1 MARVATQRRSAQL
14 RNAPAMILA
23 FLRRIRAERP
33 QAGAIVAMVL
43 VTSLIFATV
52 PRLFNQMS
60 DDGLRYAIRN
70 SPVYAHNIVMTRGD
84 RIQGGSGDNVFQ
96 PIVDAGNQFQQSLA
110 PSIQS
115 VIGHTDFLVDS
126 VRYQVFDP
134 NASANGFYRFITLR
148 YQNQID
154 QHITLLQ
161 GRMPARTSDNL
172 TVPASNGNPA
182 VQMPIIEIALTQKT
196 ADALDIKLGQTTRM
210 APDTDDRLISP

>member
-1 MARVATQRRSAQL
+1 MARVITQRRSAQV

-60 DDGLRYAIRN
+60 DDGIRYAIRN
-70 SPVYAHNIVMTRGD
+70 SPVYSHNIEMTRGD
-84 RIQGGSGDNVFQ
+84 RIQAGVGANVFQ
-96 PIVDAGNQFQQSLA
+96 PVIDAGNQFQQSLE

-126 VRYQVFDP
+126 ARYQVYDP
-134 NASANGFYRFITLR
+134 NAPANGFYRFITLR
-148 YQNQID
+148 YQSQID
-154 QHITLLQ
+154 Q
-161 GRMPARTSDNL
+161 
-172 TVPASNGNPA
+172 
-182 VQMPIIEIALTQKT
+182 
-196 ADALDIKLGQTTRM
+196 
-210 APDTDDRLISP
+210 